1 MKLEWKNVSGNN
13 RKGFNLKDISFEA
26 EAGYLIGIAGKN
38 GAGKTTMFHYMADKK
53 KQYDGKIFLDGE
65 LLHSVSKAEDVNNE
79 NGYEDSKDKSS
90 GRNDNHTKQLQYIAY
105 ISDERQFISNYTAMA
120 NAELISVFY
129 DNWDKDRFIEAM
141 KRMELSTGK
150 EFGSM
155 SRGEKL
161 KFQMAFAMG
170 YQPKLYLL
178 DEVTGGMDPVFR
190 KEFFRILREILVT
203 EETIVIMTTHIQEE
217 LEEKMDYV
225 GIVENGQLVSF
236 GENEAV

>member
-1 MKLEWKNVSGNN
+1 MKLEWKNVSGTG
-13 RKGFNLKDISFEA
+13 KGFHLKNISFVA
-26 EAGYLIGIAGKN
+26 EPGYLIGIAGKN
-38 GAGKTTMFHYMADKK
+38 GAGKTTMFRYMADRK
-53 KQYDGKIFLDGE
+53 KQYDGEIFLDGE
-65 LLHSVSKAEDVNNE
+65 LLHGA
-79 NGYEDSKDKSS
+79 SS
-90 GRNDNHTKQLQYIAY
+90 QLQHIAY
-105 ISDERQFISNYTAMA
+105 ISDDRQFISNYSAMD

-129 DNWDKDRFIEAM
+129 DNWNKERFIEAM
-141 KRMELSTGK
+141 KRMELPTGK

-161 KFQMAFAMG
+161 KFQMAFAFG

-190 KEFFRILREILVT
+190 KEFFRILREILAT
-203 EETIVIMTTHIQEE
+203 EDAIVIMTTHIQEE

-225 GIVENGQLVSF
+225 GIMENGQLVSF

>member
-53 KQYDGKIFLDGE
+53 KQYEGKILLDGE
-65 LLHSVSKAEDVNNE
+65 LLHGANNE
-79 NGYEDSKDKSS
+79 NSYEDSQNGGKVR
-90 GRNDNHTKQLQYIAY
+90 GNIHTKQLQCIAY

-129 DNWDKDRFIEAM
+129 DNWNKDRFAEAM

-150 EFGSM
+150 ELGSM

-190 KEFFRILREILVT
+190 KEFFRILREILAT
-203 EETIVIMTTHIQEE
+203 EEAIVIMTTHIQEE

-225 GIVENGQLVSF
+225 GIMENGQLVFF
-236 GENEAV
+236 GENDVV

>member
-53 KQYDGKIFLDGE
+53 KQYDGEILLDGE
-65 LLHSVSKAEDVNNE
+65 LLHGVNSGKKTMDNQDGVNE
-79 NGYEDSKDKSS
+79 VKDI
-90 GRNDNHTKQLQYIAY
+90 HTKQLQYIAY
-105 ISDERQFISNYTAMA
+105 ISDDRQFISNYSAID

-129 DNWDKDRFIEAM
+129 ENWNKDKFVEAM
-141 KRMELSTGK
+141 KRMGLSIGK

-190 KEFFRILREILVT
+190 KEFFRILREILAT
-203 EETIVIMTTHIQEE
+203 EEAIVIMTTHIQEE

-225 GIVENGQLVSF
+225 GIMENGQLVSF

>member
-1 MKLEWKNVSGNN
+1 MKLEWKNVSGNKS
-13 RKGFNLKDISFEA
+13 KGFNLKNVSFEA

-38 GAGKTTMFHYMADKK
+38 GAGKTTMFHYIVDQK
-53 KQYDGKIFLDGE
+53 KQYEGEIFLDGE
-65 LLHSVSKAEDVNNE
+65 LLHGASNVNDETTYGNSEGKSGVREDI
-79 NGYEDSKDKSS
+79 
-90 GRNDNHTKQLQYIAY
+90 HTSQLQHIAY
-105 ISDERQFISNYTAMA
+105 ISDERQFISTYTAMA

-129 DNWDKDRFIEAM
+129 ENWNKEKFVEAM
-141 KRMELSTGK
+141 KQMGLSTGK
-150 EFGSM
+150 EYGSM

-190 KEFFRILREILVT
+190 KEFFRILREILAT
-203 EETIVIMTTHIQEE
+203 EESIVIMTTHIQEE

-225 GIVENGQLVSF
+225 GIMENGKLVSF

>member
-1 MKLEWKNVSGNN
+1 MKLEWKNVSGNKS
-13 RKGFNLKDISFEA
+13 KGFNLKNVSFEA

-38 GAGKTTMFHYMADKK
+38 GAGKTTMFHYMVDRK
-53 KQYDGKIFLDGE
+53 KQYEGEIVLDGE
-65 LLHSVSKAEDVNNE
+65 VLNGVSDEGDI
-79 NGYEDSKDKSS
+79 
-90 GRNDNHTKQLQYIAY
+90 HTSQLQYIAY
-105 ISDERQFISNYTAMA
+105 ISDDRQFISNYSAMD

-129 DNWDKDRFIEAM
+129 ENWNKERFIEAM

-190 KEFFRILREILVT
+190 KEFFRILREILET
-203 EETIVIMTTHIQEE
+203 EEAIVIMTTHIQEE

-225 GIVENGQLVSF
+225 GIMENGQLVSF